1 VHSLKDLPTQLP
13 GQLAVA
19 CVPVRAPAND
29 SLIIAERHVS
39 RGVSRLFG
47 LPHGARVGTSS
58 PRRVAQL
65 LAVRPDLRCEPVRG
79 NLDTRLRKLAD
90 GQFDAIVLALAGLTR
105 LGLAEEATEVLPFD
119 LMLPA
124 PGQGALAIEA
134 RVGTEAA
141 ARATAIADE
150 ATTVAVT
157 AERALLDALG
167 GGCSMPLGAYAE
179 LTGGALRL
187 RAILFS
193 PDRSRAARADRSGS
207 AADPIALANAAAQDL
222 RRGVTSR
229 RS

>member
-1 VHSLKDLPTQLP
+1 MHSLKDLPTQLP
-13 GQLAVA
+13 EGLAVA

-39 RGVSRLFG
+39 RGASRLFD
-47 LPHGARVGTSS
+47 LPHGARIGTSS
-58 PRRVAQL
+58 PRRAAQL
-65 LAVRPDLRCEPVRG
+65 RAARPDLRCEPIRG
-79 NLDTRLRKLAD
+79 NLDTRLKKLAD

-105 LGLAEEATEVLPFD
+105 LGLAEMATEVLPFD

-134 RVGTEAA
+134 KAGTEAA
-141 ARATAIADE
+141 ALAAAIADE
-150 ATTVAVT
+150 AATLAVA

-179 LTGGALRL
+179 LREGSVRL

-193 PDRSRAARADRSGS
+193 PDGSRVARSDRSGN
-207 AADPIALANAAAQDL
+207 AANLRALAHAAAEDL
-222 RRGVTSR
+222 RRGVHFS
-229 RS
+229 